1 MSDVR
6 IIRPAERTVATPATP
21 GMDRQQAFHDAGA
34 WVGHVMTEAGVVT
47 GWHTHPEYDTYI
59 YVLKGDVTISRPQ
72 ISSFIRREL
81 VLLGTWN
88 SKVAPAGRSE
98 WDMVV
103 RHVADGSLA
112 VAPLISDVPDLADAG
127 SVLDDVAQRRRWSN
141 KIVFAVSEQARRE
154 HDEAVTRR

>member
-1 MSDVR
+1 MEASGL
-6 IIRPAERTVATPATP
+6 PATFL
-21 GMDRQQAFHDAGA
+21 QCLDAAAPQGQ
-34 WVGHVMTEAGVVT
+34 VLVLG
-47 GWHTHPEYDTYI
+47 D
-59 YVLKGDVTISRPQ
+59 LKGDVTISRPQ